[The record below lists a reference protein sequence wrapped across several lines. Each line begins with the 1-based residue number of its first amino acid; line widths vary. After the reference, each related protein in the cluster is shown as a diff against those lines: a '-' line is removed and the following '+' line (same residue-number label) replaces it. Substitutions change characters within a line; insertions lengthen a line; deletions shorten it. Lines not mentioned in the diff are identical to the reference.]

1 LARAFVHSA
10 KTSDVSLSG
19 FRAGEATRLARQF
32 LVEVAEAVAAE
43 AAELGRLGLKVA
55 YSEREK
61 SMLHVCKER

>member
-1 LARAFVHSA
+1 
-10 KTSDVSLSG
+10 
-19 FRAGEATRLARQF
+19 